1 MKLTLIAACAALLA
15 CPALAHDGVHII
27 DPYARVIGPS
37 GAVYFRIENEDA
49 VEDTLIS
56 AFSPDAGMVML
67 MTSGAGSDGVMKMAD
82 VPDGFGVPA
91 NGERVLASG
100 GDHVMLMS
108 LTRSLKAGDTVALVL
123 TFAKAGEVH
132 LCLPVDNARKTP
144 PGVGPTAFDAQSGR

>member
-37 GAVYFRIENEDA
+37 GAVYFRIGNDEA
-49 VEDTLIS
+49 VEDTLLS
-56 AFSPDAGMVML
+56 AVSPDAGMVML
-67 MTSGAGSDGVMKMAD
+67 MTSSAGSDGVMKMAS

-123 TFAKAGEVH
+123 TFAKAGEVQ
-132 LCLPVDNARKTP
+132 LSLPVDNARKTP
-144 PGVGPTAFDAQSGR
+144 PGMGPTAFDAQSGH